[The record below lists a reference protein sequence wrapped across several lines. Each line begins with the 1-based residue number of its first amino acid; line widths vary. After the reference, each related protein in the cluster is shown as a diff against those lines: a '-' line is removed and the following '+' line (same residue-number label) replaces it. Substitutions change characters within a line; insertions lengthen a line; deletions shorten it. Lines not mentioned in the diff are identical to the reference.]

1 MDEEIIYA
9 LIEQAYGRQ
18 NNIAPTDL
26 IKKIDSILPEDWY
39 LIPLNYRIH
48 ILNEAMNE
56 KKLAAETIAYQKR
69 PQEGLIFDNEKSH

>member
-1 MDEEIIYA
+1 MNEEIIYA

-18 NNIAPTDL
+18 NNISAMEQ
-26 IKKIDSILPEDWY
+26 IEKINDILPNDWS

-56 KKLAAETIAYQKR
+56 KKLAEETNAYQKR
-69 PQEGLIFDNEKSH
+69 PQEGVRQSR